1 MARYFL
7 NPFSTIPYI
16 YKQILIIL
24 DRDRRTPNKCQILFD
39 ARPHSLEGEALEQ
52 LEAEIDRVLNRRN
65 DEATNSSTR
74 NNVLNP
80 EELRDSN
87 YEINRVLGLINKS
100 KFKPKRSN
108 SSTEIARR
116 IQHEQT

>member
-1 MARYFL
+1 MNTFELAYQSYTYEK
-7 NPFSTIPYI
+7 N
-16 YKQILIIL
+16 LIIL